1 MKNPNENLTIVK
13 GATLTPPIIGRITMG
28 HAKQRTDGKDG
39 ALPQKDDHFAITTLV
54 QNSDRSWP
62 EHSLHKQYLGD
73 KRKIESI
80 PVRIAYDSMRLN
92 ITNRYS
98 VFVTTGTEVGRT
110 LCSGDGEKARRV
122 TEDGMKTID
131 CPRPEACEYGTR
143 NRCKSLTRAYFQI
156 EGQNDPM
163 GVFILRTSGKATR
176 DYLVEKLSQWHGG
189 TRGKLA
195 GMPLMLNI
203 KVKSSSQSMRK
214 PYWYADLDLRPD
226 MDLFQTIAEMNA
238 YRGRLEEAGFSQDG
252 METAM
257 LAGLDNS
264 DFADEVEDID
274 EWFSDDGLLQAAT
287 QNLQRTGLRGLDSL
301 KQTVQ
306 PASEDGK
313 GEAALAA
320 DAPAATG
327 GADLKVAA

>member
-1 MKNPNENLTIVK
+1 MNNPNANLAIVK
-13 GATLTPPIIGRITMG
+13 GATLTPPVIGRITMG

-39 ALPQKDDHFAITTLV
+39 ALPQKDDHFTITTLV
-54 QNSDRSWP
+54 QNGDRSWP
-62 EHSLHKQYLGD
+62 EHPLHKQHLGD
-73 KRKIESI
+73 KRKLESI

-92 ITNRYS
+92 LTNRYS
-98 VFVTTGTEVGRT
+98 VFVTSGTEVGRT
-110 LCSGDGEKARRV
+110 LCSGDGDKARRV
-122 TEDGMKTID
+122 TDDGVKTIL
-131 CPRPEACEYGTR
+131 CPRPEACEYGTK
-143 NRCKSLTRAYFQI
+143 NRCKGLTRVYFQI

-176 DYLVEKLSQWHGG
+176 DYLAEKFSQWHGG
-189 TRGKLA
+189 TSGKLA

-214 PYWYADLDLRPD
+214 PYWYADLDLRPG

-264 DFADEVEDID
+264 DFADEVEDMD
-274 EWFSDDGLLQAAT
+274 EWFSDDDLLQAAT
-287 QNLQRTGLRGLDSL
+287 QNLQKTGLRGLDSL

-306 PASEDGK
+306 PAAEADK
-313 GEAALAA
+313 GEAG
-320 DAPAATG
+320 PAASE
-327 GADLKVAA
+327 ADLKAAA